1 MDIKNEQIRNLHRE
15 KQDHKRTKWNFVNR
29 KVQYLYE
36 SLLNELNSNLKNSN
50 LKNAEESIREPENQS
65 IEIRQSQK
73 LFYLS
78 LEIQG
83 HRYRIKPDSI
93 MEYSSATY
101 SFCGT
106 DT

>member
-1 MDIKNEQIRNLHRE
+1 MDIKNVQMRNLHRA
-15 KQDHKRTKWNFVNR
+15 KQDYKRTKWNFVNR
-29 KVQYLYE
+29 KVQYLYA
-36 SLLNELNSNLKNSN
+36 SLLNELNSN

-73 LFYLS
+73 PFYLS